1 MTQAADQMRDQRR
14 AWATPGGR
22 HDKLVRSLAVIL
34 PGAVGVLAAVMIL
47 APLKPRG
54 EISFLLDRNKVA
66 TTGERLRVANAMYR
80 GTDNKGRPFQLTAG
94 NAVQADAKLP
104 IVTMSNLIAQ
114 IDLSDGTARLAAP
127 DGAYDF
133 NAEQVKVAGPVVF
146 TAADGYRMTVS
157 NVAIDFRT
165 RTVSGAGGVSG
176 SIPAGTFSA
185 DRIVA
190 DLGERTIALDGH
202 ARLRMVPGQLRM
214 P

>member
-1 MTQAADQMRDQRR
+1 MTQAADRMRDQRR
-14 AWATPGGR
+14 TWATPGGS
-22 HDKLVRSLAVIL
+22 HDKLVRSLAVVL
-34 PGAVGVLAAVMIL
+34 PGAVGVLAAIMIL

-54 EISFLLDRNKVA
+54 EVSFLLDRNKVA
-66 TTGERLRVANAMYR
+66 TTGERLKVVNAMYR
-80 GTDNKGRPFQLTAG
+80 GTDNKGQAFRLTAG
-94 NAVQADAKLP
+94 SAVQADAKVP
-104 IVTMSNLIAQ
+104 VVTMNNLMAQ
-114 IDLSDGTARLAAP
+114 LDLADGPARLAAP

-165 RTVSGAGGVSG
+165 RSVFGGGGVAG

>member
-1 MTQAADQMRDQRR
+1 MSEAAEVIRDQRR
-14 AWATPGGR
+14 SWATPGGS
-22 HDKLVRSLAVIL
+22 HDKLVRTLAVIL

-54 EISFLLDRNKVA
+54 EVSFLLDRNKVA
-66 TTGERLRVANAMYR
+66 TTGERIKVADAMYR
-80 GTDNKGRPFQLTAG
+80 GTDDKGQPFRLTAG
-94 NAVQADAKLP
+94 SAVQADARVP
-104 IVTMSNLIAQ
+104 VVTMNQLMAEL
-114 IDLSDGTARLAAP
+114 DLADGPARLAAP

-133 NAEQVKVAGPVVF
+133 NAEQVKIAGPVVF

-157 NVAIDFRT
+157 NVSVDFKT
-165 RTVSGAGGVSG
+165 RSLTGAGGVSG

-190 DLGERTIALDGH
+190 DFGERTIALDGR
-202 ARLRMVPGQLRM
+202 ARLRMVPGQMRM